1 MQIRLGK
8 KMLIKIGAW
17 ILIILI
23 APFAFEILL
32 LADIVGVEA
41 ALAFLFVYLKA
52 LRDSYK
58 ERLEGVRSIL
68 LAGFQRPA
76 HKLRFLRTSYT
87 YGVVSSCLLLWVT
100 GSILLSVTFWVP
112 YGALLTQL

>member
-1 MQIRLGK
+1 
-8 KMLIKIGAW
+8 MLVKIGAW
-17 ILIILI
+17 LLIILI

-58 ERLEGVRSIL
+58 ERIEGMRSIL
-68 LAGFQRPA
+68 LTGFRRPM
-76 HKLRFLRTSYT
+76 HKLRFLKISYS

-100 GSILLSVTFWVP
+100 GSILLSVSFWIP